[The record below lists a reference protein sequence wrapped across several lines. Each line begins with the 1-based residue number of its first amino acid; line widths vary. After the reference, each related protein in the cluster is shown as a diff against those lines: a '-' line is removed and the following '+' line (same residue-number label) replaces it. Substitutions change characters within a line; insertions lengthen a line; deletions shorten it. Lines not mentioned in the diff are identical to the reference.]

1 MLRISLTDHRT
12 NESVMNE
19 MDSDGE
25 LVSTVR
31 KRKLQYFGH
40 MTRTQNLCTY
50 ILKVVWIVQE
60 AGKATETTRRL
71 DWLDSGGGHDNS
83 KRQEELERTDAWF
96 RGLRSSQ

>member
-1 MLRISLTDHRT
+1 MLRISLTDYRT

-19 MDSDGE
+19 IDSDGE

-40 MTRTQNLCTY
+40 MIRAQNLCTY

-60 AGKATETTRRL
+60 AEEGHRDDKETGLVRLRRRARQQQETGRAGK
-71 DWLDSGGGHDNS
+71 N
-83 KRQEELERTDAWF
+83 
-96 RGLRSSQ
+96 